1 MSAGLR
7 PYPDGGGLRPG
18 LIWAFGRFATNG
30 ASDPLISS
38 FAGDLKGFFTVTHA
52 GTGLYTVTLTG
63 GGAVFTFAEAPGISV
78 SNSVANTGAIWTAT
92 LTYPT
97 SNAWQNSAR
106 QFQINTA
113 NQSAP
118 NTPADIAADNRNL
131 ITFYVDCIDNTG
143 K

>member
-1 MSAGLR
+1 MSAGIR
-7 PYPDGGGLRPG
+7 TYPDGGGLRPG
-18 LIWAFGRFATNG
+18 LIWAVGKFATNG
-30 ASDPLISS
+30 ASDPAAASLG
-38 FAGDLKGFFTVTHA
+38 GDLKGFFTVTHA

-63 GGAVFTFAEAPGISV
+63 GGAVFTFNEAPSISV
-78 SNSVANTGAIWTAT
+78 SNSIANTGAGWTAT

-113 NQSAP
+113 LWAAP
-118 NTPADIAADNRNL
+118 NTPADIAADARNV